1 MTNNIDEL
9 KKQPLVSVGIP
20 TYNRPDGL
28 KRTLECITQQTHLNL
43 EIIVSDNCSTDPNV
57 EIVVKEFQKK
67 DARIHYF
74 RQIENKGAG
83 ANFLFV
89 LKQAIGKYF
98 MWAADD
104 DEWEPEFIQVC
115 LANFDDHT
123 TLVFPKMSL
132 LYRNNNLTDEIVLP
146 NISRNNSRAENVSA
160 FLDSPAPSMFYGLH
174 LKESLIRNYEQNYD
188 DFCFDFADCSIL
200 TKILLNGQVEVLNN
214 LDKALYIAGVDN
226 PEYVIKAVDSRA
238 DRMLVYSPYI
248 RQQIS
253 LIFASSISLKD
264 KVKLVRKV
272 LITTSRLFLWHEKS
286 YKDIN
291 IFNKLKFF
299 IVEFLI
305 TLDSNLVWVAKK
317 INLIKSKKVKLSKN
331 NLPNEV
337 KSDSGSIKEEKNY
350 SKTSYSQSGEDL
362 IVKFIFDAIG
372 ITTPSYIDVG
382 AYHPEY
388 LSNTALFYKNGS
400 RGVNIEPDPTL
411 FESFKLARSEDIN
424 LNVGVDDVQG
434 ERDFYIIST
443 PTLNTFSKEEA
454 ENCTRENNHQI
465 VSISRTKVDVISNI
479 IQDYCKGI
487 FPDFLSLDV
496 EGLDLKI
503 LQSINYEQSSPLII
517 CVETISFS
525 ETGNGVKDIHIIQFL
540 ESKGYM
546 VYADTYIN
554 TIFVKKDKWVL

>member
-9 KKQPLVSVGIP
+9 EKQPLVSVGIP

-28 KRTLECITQQTHLNL
+28 KRTLEYITQQTYQNI
-43 EIIVSDNCSTDPNV
+43 EIIVSDNCSIDPNV

-67 DARIHYF
+67 DTRIHYF

-115 LANFDDHT
+115 LANFDEHT
-123 TLVFPKMSL
+123 TLVFPKMRL
-132 LYRNNNLTDEIVLP
+132 LYRNNNLTEEIVLP
-146 NISRNNSRAENVSA
+146 NISRNNSRAENVNA

-174 LKESLIRNYEQNYD
+174 LKESLTRNYEQNYD
-188 DFCFDFADCSIL
+188 DFYFDFADCSIL
-200 TKILLNGQVEVLNN
+200 TKILLNGQVEVLNS
-214 LDKALYIAGVDN
+214 LDKALYTAGVDN
-226 PEYVIKAVDSRA
+226 TEYVVKAVDSSA
-238 DRMLVYSPYI
+238 YRMLSYSPYI
-248 RQQIS
+248 MQQIS
-253 LIFASSISLKD
+253 LIFVSSISLKD

-291 IFNKLKFF
+291 VFNKFKFF
-299 IVEFLI
+299 IVELLI
-305 TLDSNLVWVAKK
+305 TLDSNLIWAAKK
-317 INLIKSKKVKLSKN
+317 IRLVKSKIVKMPKN
-331 NLPNEV
+331 NLPNEANN
-337 KSDSGSIKEEKNY
+337 DSIKEEKKY

-362 IVKFIFDAIG
+362 IIRFIFDAIG
-372 ITTPSYIDVG
+372 IQTPSYIDIG
-382 AYHPEY
+382 AYHPEN

-400 RGVNIEPDPTL
+400 RGINIEPDPTL
-411 FESFKLARSEDIN
+411 FESFKFSRQEDIN
-424 LNVGVDDVQG
+424 LNIGVSDIEG
-434 ERDFYIIST
+434 EKDFYIIST

-454 ENCTRENNHQI
+454 ENCTQENNHQI
-465 VSISRTKVDVISNI
+465 VAISKTKVDIISNI
-479 IQDYCKGI
+479 IQNYCKGI

-496 EGLDLKI
+496 EGLDLTI

-525 ETGNGVKDIHIIQFL
+525 ETGNGIKDLHIIQFL
-540 ESKGYM
+540 EGKGYM
-546 VYADTYIN
+546 IYADTYIN
-554 TIFVKKDKWVL
+554 TIFVKKDKWVLL